1 MRLLLI
7 HQKHVT
13 DLLTAIS
20 ERSHKK
26 KIYPRRKRPHR
37 FFIKRKP
44 HRFTRVEK
52 TPELWPMPE
61 RAKPRGEHSE
71 GVFLT

>member
-20 ERSHKK
+20 ERCHENDR
-26 KIYPRRKRPHR
+26 I
-37 FFIKRKP
+37 
-44 HRFTRVEK
+44 
-52 TPELWPMPE
+52 PETVTGSFAAQAQSMQMQLQ
-61 RAKPRGEHSE
+61 S
-71 GVFLT
+71 